1 MRSPGLSP
9 VVRTVAR
16 FLAPFLLLY
25 GIYLVAYGHTTPG
38 GGFPGG
44 VVVAGGFMMLVL
56 ALGRS
61 EAERALPRGV
71 AGVLKSVGALA
82 FLTIALLGLRFG
94 EVGREGVFFLN
105 FIQKTHPGRPHEL
118 MDGGIIPLAEAAIA
132 VLVAMSFA
140 AVFILL
146 ATCRLPGGG
155 RFESEEEE

>member
-1 MRSPGLSP
+1 MREPGLSP

-61 EAERALPRGV
+61 EAGKALPRGV

-82 FLTIALLGLRFG
+82 FLAIALLGMRFG
-94 EVGREGVFFLN
+94 GVFFGN

-132 VLVAMSFA
+132 LLVAMSFA
-140 AVFILL
+140 AVFVLL
-146 ATCRLPGGG
+146 ATCRLSGDG